1 MYSNLEVLMKILL
14 SALILVSFNSFAQS
28 SQETRDRLSI
38 SLLAKATH
46 AIARLDLSCNEAS
59 ECSVIPMGSKPCG
72 GPTSYIVT
80 SVNHRYLSDIE
91 ELASK
96 VSEKEKDFNQR
107 YGRISNC
114 SILYPPEVKCLEN
127 KCYSP
132 SSNFGG
138 SIMSP

>member
-1 MYSNLEVLMKILL
+1 MEVYMKYFCVLL
-14 SALILVSFNSFAQS
+14 ITLSFNSYAQS
-28 SQETRDRLSI
+28 TEETRDRLSI

-46 AIARLDLSCNEAS
+46 AIARLDLSCKQAS
-59 ECSVIPMGSKPCG
+59 ECSIIPMGSKPCG
-72 GPTSYIVT
+72 GPTSYVVT

-96 VSEKEKDFNQR
+96 VSEKEKDFNER

-127 KCYSP
+127 KC
-132 SSNFGG
+132 SN
-138 SIMSP
+138 